1 MAKSKPKYFNALRK
15 FTYTSTHIEG
25 EVIVAFDDVTGWLV
39 ACDLSQATLTQD
51 QHYSLLRNFPLT
63 LQDAKALVEKDKE
76 NRQLTEIV
84 QNVSFEMFWNRYDY
98 KTLSHKKKSQ
108 KIWEKMS
115 EAERQKAYDFIHK
128 YNRMIII
135 QGTGKKYAETYLN
148 AELWNN

>member
-1 MAKSKPKYFNALRK
+1 MRK
-15 FTYTSTHIEG
+15 FTYTSTHIIG
-25 EVIVAFDDVTGWLV
+25 EVVLGFADDTGWLV
-39 ACDLSQATLTQD
+39 ACDLSQAEFTQD
-51 QHYSLLRNFPLT
+51 QHATFLRNFPLT
-63 LQDAKALVEKDKE
+63 LDDVKALVDKDKD
-76 NRQLTEIV
+76 NRQLTEII
-84 QNVSFEMFWNRYDY
+84 QNVTFEMFWNRYDY

-115 EAERQKAYDFIHK
+115 EAERQKAYDFIPK